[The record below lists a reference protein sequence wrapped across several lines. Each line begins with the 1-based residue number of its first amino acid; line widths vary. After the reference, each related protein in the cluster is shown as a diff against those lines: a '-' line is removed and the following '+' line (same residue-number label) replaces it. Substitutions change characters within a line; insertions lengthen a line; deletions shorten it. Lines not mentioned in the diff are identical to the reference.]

1 MANKIPLIINA
12 GTGQIQELAS
22 GDNLLLTNNDIL
34 GVGSITAANNIVAS
48 ANITAAFFQG
58 NGSLLTGVQVS
69 GNGTAISNGTSN
81 VNIGSASG
89 NITVGV
95 AGVSEVAVFSA
106 NTITVKGNILPAANV
121 TYNLGSATQRF
132 NDLYLAGNTIE

>member
-69 GNGTAISNGTSN
+69 GNGTAISNGT
-81 VNIGSASG
+81 
-89 NITVGV
+89 
-95 AGVSEVAVFSA
+95 
-106 NTITVKGNILPAANV
+106 
-121 TYNLGSATQRF
+121 
-132 NDLYLAGNTIE
+132 